1 MDLAFSLL
9 GEILK
14 LRLSPNY
21 HNLEYT
27 YENGLCKTKRV
38 DDALN
43 LFEEMHP
50 DTVTYSSLIENQGE
64 SLMAVALFNKMKD
77 QACLN
82 VRRYAVMI
90 NELCKEGLL
99 DEALVLQS
107 RMEDN
112 GRISDAVTFEIVI
125 CAFFEEDENDK
136 AEKLRKMIARGL
148 L

>member
-1 MDLAFSLL
+1 MELTRIEPNLFTLNILINCFCYFGQMDLAFSLL

-64 SLMAVALFNKMKD
+64 SLMFGILLMR
-77 QACLN
+77 C
-82 VRRYAVMI
+82 MI
-90 NELCKEGLL
+90 EVNL
-99 DEALVLQS
+99 
-107 RMEDN
+107 RM
-112 GRISDAVTFEIVI
+112 
-125 CAFFEEDENDK
+125 
-136 AEKLRKMIARGL
+136 
-148 L
+148 